1 MDNQETLAT
10 VYPEEKL
17 VLGTVMVVIVGLL
30 DLQLSVQAVH
40 ITTKVRIPLM
50 AVTTLDND
58 DINIS
63 MSHVLL
69 FPKIYNL
76 FVCHTIKANRQK
88 SIPC

>member
-1 MDNQETLAT
+1 MYTCFLCFGYLIDYQGIIYRLY

-50 AVTTLDND
+50 ARW
-58 DINIS
+58 S
-63 MSHVLL
+63 
-69 FPKIYNL
+69 
-76 FVCHTIKANRQK
+76 
-88 SIPC
+88 